1 MNTIKLPNIIINQKG
16 MFFKQ
21 DDDNYVNFKDVILI
35 LDRSEN
41 CESIKFENKYQY
53 KEIAD

>member
-21 DDDNYVNFKDVILI
+21 NDNNYVNFKDVILI
-35 LDRSEN
+35 LDRSGN

-53 KEIAD
+53 KEITS